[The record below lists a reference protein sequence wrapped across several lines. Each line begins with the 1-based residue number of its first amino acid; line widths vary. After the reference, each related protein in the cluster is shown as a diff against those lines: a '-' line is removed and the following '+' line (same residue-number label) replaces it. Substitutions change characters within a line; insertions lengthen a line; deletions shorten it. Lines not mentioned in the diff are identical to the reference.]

1 MNTTK
6 RNNLSFY
13 NEQGV
18 LTLNAK
24 QFDTGR
30 KFIFHIMD
38 HDEPFDLS
46 DCTVYL
52 RIAKA
57 DGTQFQGRECCS
69 INGSNIIIDTSVGN
83 GSQILT
89 AAGTNICELH
99 LEDSNGISLTTWNF
113 NILTEPRVHDGS
125 HISSIDSY
133 DVLDNMVNLE
143 KERIAN
149 ENQRKENEENR
160 KTEFQKIKDSSN
172 SIITECNSVID
183 TANQKI
189 SSFDAEINEIVSNIT
204 DEEKS
209 YAENAKNAETNA
221 ADSASTAIQK
231 ANELSSAASLA
242 KSYAVG
248 DSGFRQGENT
258 DNAKYYNEKAHE
270 ALEALQKTAVTGI
283 KGSEESDFRHGNVN
297 ITAKNIGALPVD
309 GGTIGND
316 DERFSYNGFGFNGT
330 GNQSINNF
338 YSIDSSNITATEIVT
353 QCCEITTGNQSI
365 SIDIDGIHGN
375 DSQSIDGFSNIST
388 DNISASHLYY
398 NSEDTDER
406 YVKKST
412 VLNTLGEISANAD
425 AGHIASAMAINELK
439 SEFADRINQINSNFM
454 IQRFGLVRNPEH
466 CEYDFSNCYRIG
478 NIAVLSCYLDVKN
491 IAASYERVIIVTL
504 PFKIKNPFPLE
515 TVLSNGERAIIYLDN
530 VGNTGVLLIHANG
543 IAIEKSDFLGQIIAV
558 VE

>member
-57 DGTQFQGRECCS
+57 DGTQFQGHECCS
-69 INGSNIIIDTSVGN
+69 TNGSNIIIDTSVGN
-83 GSQILT
+83 GNQILT

-113 NILTEPRVHDGS
+113 YILTEPRVHDGS

-133 DVLDNMVNLE
+133 DILDHMVNWE
-143 KERIAN
+143 QERIAN

-160 KTEFQKIKDSSN
+160 KTEFQKIKDNSN
-172 SIITECNSVID
+172 SIITECSSVID

-189 SSFDAEINEIVSNIT
+189 NCFDTEINEIVSGIT
-204 DEEKS
+204 DEAKS
-209 YAENAKNAETNA
+209 YANNAKNSEINA
-221 ADSASTAIQK
+221 AGSANTAIEK

-248 DSGFRQGENT
+248 DSGLRQGENT

-270 ALEALQKTAVTGI
+270 AFEALQKTAVTGI
-283 KGSEESDFRHGNVN
+283 KGNTESEFRHGNVN
-297 ITAKNIGALPVD
+297 ITAKNIGALPVNS
-309 GGTIGND
+309 GTIGND

-338 YSIDSSNITATEIVT
+338 YSIDSSNITANDIVT
-353 QCCEITTGNQSI
+353 QSCEITTGDQSI
-365 SIDIDGIHGN
+365 SIDINGIHGN
-375 DSQSIDGFSNIST
+375 DSQSLDGFSNINAG
-388 DNISASHLYY
+388 NISAPHLYY
-398 NSEDTDER
+398 NTEDTDER
-406 YVKKST
+406 YVKRSN

-439 SEFADRINQINSNFM
+439 SDFTGRIDQINSN
-454 IQRFGLVRNPEH
+454 LVAKAGIYFIEELTSINQIENVG
-466 CEYDFSNCYRIG
+466 FYRISG
-478 NIAVLSCYLDVKN
+478 ISQSLADSMGINNLGDYS
-491 IAASYERVIIVTL
+491 
-504 PFKIKNPFPLE
+504 
-515 TVLSNGERAIIYLDN
+515 AIITSVNAWGGVLYYGSGFLFSPRLGSDFYFLRIWDN
-530 VGNTGVLLIHANG
+530 VPTAY
-543 IAIEKSDFLGQIIAV
+543 AK
-558 VE
+558 